1 MTRLRGIAS
10 VLTVAC
16 SLLIVQRSPAADW
29 IHWRGPEQT
38 GFSRETNLPD
48 EWDPGTPGRGN
59 LVWKQPYGCRSTPL
73 VLNGKV
79 YITSALGDNPGVPG
93 PKQKLVTG
101 ERVVCFDAAT
111 GKVQWEKPF
120 NVFHTDIVTNRLGW
134 APLAADPENKLVY
147 VHLTGGQ
154 LIAFHAETGEIAW
167 QHSLTEEFGRVTGY
181 GGRLGGGPLY
191 DSGLV
196 IVGIVNSSWG
206 AYAQGA
212 NRWVAFDSKTG
223 QVAWWAEST
232 GTLRGT
238 YYSNPVVAVI
248 GGQRLMITGGADG
261 EIHAFQVRTGKR
273 VWSYP
278 IAVGVI
284 NPSPVVDGD
293 LVYISHGEENPEGG
307 GLGRVVCL
315 DASKITAGKPKLVWE
330 YRKGVRFGL
339 GSLAIAD
346 GRLYV
351 PDDSAKLYCFDAKK
365 GKLLWKYNYGL
376 IARGAPLI
384 ADGKLYIGETN
395 ARFHIIKLKGNQ
407 EPNENFT
414 HTVHFR
420 NKPGAAGFV
429 EVNCT
434 PSVADGRVY
443 LATRDETYCIAQ
455 QGPKP
460 KAVEPVGNGN
470 PKPSDPG
477 VIESRAEAAP
487 GPIAQVQVLPAD
499 AVAKPGET
507 LTFTVKAFDAK
518 GVPAKGDLGAITW
531 SLPTPPAPKAPPAK
545 EGVPAKAPAAP
556 PPLDGTIENGKVVVG
571 KKPAQHGLVEAK
583 VGEIAGRARVRV
595 APGIPYKQDFEMIP
609 IGGVPSGWVNTAG
622 KYSVIDY
629 TDAAGNKSKVL
640 FKRNNDARPPLAR
653 AIAYLTMPDS
663 TNYTIESDVMG
674 VEKKDKLPDAGI
686 VANRYTFYLDSKTD
700 AEGKRDAHLVS
711 WEALP
716 RVNVEVPFDW
726 QSGVWY
732 RLKMTIEVG
741 DKDAVV
747 KCKVWER
754 GKPEPEKW
762 TIEFKDPMPN
772 RTGSAGL
779 YGYIQNAEEASPGSE
794 AYFDNVVI
802 TPNGKK

>member
-1 MTRLRGIAS
+1 MTRQCRLGLALAALWALVLVGES
-10 VLTVAC
+10 V
-16 SLLIVQRSPAADW
+16 AADW
-29 IHWRGPEQT
+29 IHWRGPDQT
-38 GFSRETNLPD
+38 GFSHETNLPD
-48 EWDPGTPGRGN
+48 EWDPLTPGAGN

-93 PKQKLVTG
+93 PKEKLMTG

-111 GKVQWEKPF
+111 GKVNWEKHF

-134 APLAADPENKLVY
+134 APLAADPENKLVFT
-147 VHLTGGQ
+147 HLTGGQ
-154 LIAFHAETGEIAW
+154 FLAFHADTGDIAW

-181 GGRLGGGPLY
+181 GGRLGGGPIF

-206 AYAQGA
+206 AYGQGA

-223 QVAWWAEST
+223 HVVWWAESN

-261 EIHAFQVRTGKR
+261 QVHAFQVRTGKR

-278 IAVGVI
+278 IAVGVV

-293 LVYISHGEENPEGG
+293 LVYIAHGEENPEGG

-315 DASKITAGKPKLVWE
+315 DAGKITAGKPKLVWE
-330 YRKGVRFGL
+330 FRKGVRFGL
-339 GSLAIAD
+339 SSLAIAD

-365 GKLLWKYNYGL
+365 GKVLWKYNYGL

-384 ADGKLYIGETN
+384 ADGKLYIGDTN
-395 ARFHIIKLKGNQ
+395 ARFHILKLKGDQ
-407 EPNENFT
+407 EPNESET

-420 NKPGAAGFV
+420 NRPGAAGFV

-443 LATRDETYCIAQ
+443 LATRDETYCIAKKGATPNLG
-455 QGPKP
+455 GPG
-460 KAVEPVGNGN
+460 KAAA
-470 PKPSDPG
+470 
-477 VIESRAEAAP
+477 RAESAP
-487 GPIAQVQVLPAD
+487 GPIAQLQVLPAD
-499 AVAKPGET
+499 VVAKPGET

-518 GVPAKGDLGAITW
+518 GVPVPGDVGAINW
-531 SLPTPPAPKAPPAK
+531 SLPQPPPPKAPPAK
-545 EGVPAKAPAAP
+545 GGAPAKTPAAP

-595 APGIPYKQDFEMIP
+595 APQIPYKQDFEMIP
-609 IGGVPSGWVNTAG
+609 IGGVPAGWVNTAG
-622 KYSVIDY
+622 KYSVVEMA
-629 TDAAGNKSKVL
+629 DAAGKKSKVL
-640 FKRNNDARPPLAR
+640 FKRNDSARPPLAR
-653 AIAYLTMPDS
+653 AIAYLTMPES
-663 TNYTIESDVMG
+663 SGYTIEADVMG
-674 VEKKDKLPDAGI
+674 VEKKEKLPDAGL
-686 VANRYTFYLDSKTD
+686 VAKRYTFYLDSKSD
-700 AEGKRDAHLVS
+700 DEGKRMVHLIS

-726 QSGVWY
+726 KSGTWY
-732 RLKMTIEVG
+732 RLKLSIDVH

-754 GKPEPEKW
+754 DQAEPEKW
-762 TIEFKDPMPN
+762 NIEFKDPMPN
-772 RTGSAGL
+772 RNGSAGL